1 MARRRY
7 SRGTGRSIY
16 SLTGFPAAVT
26 GDCAVQLLRRVN
38 RDGFLC
44 HPHPGI
50 LGAAVADA
58 HDRMFDL
65 VLFFKDYN
73 REFWAAEWW
82 P

>member
-7 SRGTGRSIY
+7 SRSTGRSIY
-16 SLTGFPAAVT
+16 SLTGFPPAVT
-26 GDCAVQLLRRVN
+26 GNCAVRLIMRVT

-44 HPHPGI
+44 HPNVGM
-50 LGAAVADA
+50 LGMRSVLT
-58 HDRMFDL
+58 HDQMFDL